1 VVPLTGGRTCEF
13 DEYASML
20 TELPALAAFVDSLEI
35 PETDAEPRTGLR
47 HYQHPSVLE
56 ELCASSPETQL
67 DELISDVI
75 FTGSGGEE
83 FPITSWEG
91 SPSDLETKLIDSRRS
106 RDARN
111 LISNLA
117 RLGVYLARLSV
128 QQPDRYSFRRTKTKR
143 LWTILR
149 SQG

>member
-1 VVPLTGGRTCEF
+1 
-13 DEYASML
+13 ML
-20 TELPALAAFVDSLEI
+20 TELPAFAAFVDALEI
-35 PETDAEPRTGLR
+35 PETEAEPRTGLR

-56 ELCASSPETQL
+56 ELCATSPETQL

-75 FTGSGGEE
+75 FASSGEE

-111 LISNLA
+111 LISNVA
-117 RLGVYLARLSV
+117 RLGVYLARLAV